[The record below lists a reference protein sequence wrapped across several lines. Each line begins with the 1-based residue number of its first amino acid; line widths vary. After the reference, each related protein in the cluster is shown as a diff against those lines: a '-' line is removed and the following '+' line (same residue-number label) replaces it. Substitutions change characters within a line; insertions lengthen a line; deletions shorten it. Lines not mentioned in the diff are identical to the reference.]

1 MNVTSR
7 RGFTLIELLVVI
19 AIIGVLVGLL
29 LPAVQQAREAARR
42 SSCGNNMKQIGLGMH
57 LRADKVAKRGD
68 NYFQEAYLWRNA
80 TGANSGKSNVTF
92 GAGGTNLDT
101 TAGWSNILEILP
113 GMEGG
118 NIYNQLLPMTKGVD
132 DKGGGANAVNAAY
145 SVAIATGTGWTKGIN
160 NGPTGDELTSQAK
173 LPWAVCPSNA
183 DPNLGDGSGK
193 ATYRVNGGVPE
204 TAGTLKAQNG
214 GLSFSQEDGFSS
226 YSDGTSK
233 TIMMS
238 ESKGPVNWWTGADC
252 YNFANTAGAKYA
264 NGSWTGVPLV
274 SETASLAFTSP
285 PGSSHVYGTASYHS
299 GDVVAVL
306 YVDGHNG
313 FVYPNINPQVFLSL
327 STKNGG
333 ETVGD
338 F

>member
-1 MNVTSR
+1 MRVTTR

-57 LRADKVAKRGD
+57 LRSDKVAKRGD
-68 NYFQEAYLWRNA
+68 NYFQEAYLFRNA
-80 TGANSGKSNVTF
+80 TGTNSGKSKVNFTT
-92 GAGGTNLDT
+92 TNLDT
-101 TAGWSNILEILP
+101 SAGWSNLLEILP

-118 NIYNQLLPMTKGVD
+118 NVYNQLLPMTKGVD
-132 DKGGGANAVNAAY
+132 DTAGGGANAVNAAY
-145 SVAIATGTGWTKGIN
+145 SVAVGTGTGFANGIQ
-160 NGPTGDELTSQAK
+160 NGPTGDELTAQVK

-193 ATYRVNGGVPE
+193 ATYRVNGGVPS
-204 TAGTLKAQNG
+204 TAGALASENG
-214 GLSFSQEDGFSS
+214 GLSFSKEDGFSS

-238 ESKGPVNWWTGADC
+238 ESKGPVDWWTGADC
-252 YNFANTAGAKYA
+252 YNFASTTGCTYNGTA
-264 NGSWTGVPLV
+264 WTGTPLV
-274 SETASLAFTSP
+274 GETTSATFTAP
-285 PGSSHVYGTASYHS
+285 PGSAHEYGTASYHS

-313 FVYPNINPQVFLSL
+313 FVYPNISPQVFLSL

>member
-1 MNVTSR
+1 MRVTTR

-57 LRADKVAKRGD
+57 LRADKYQKRGD
-68 NYFQEAYLWRNA
+68 NYFQEAYLLRNK
-80 TGANSGKSNVTF
+80 TTGKSAVNF
-92 GAGGTNLDT
+92 NGATPGTDLGSSG
-101 TAGWSNILEILP
+101 GWSNLMEILP

-118 NIYNQLLPMTKGVD
+118 NVYDQLLPKTKLATNDTAYSGTITNTNMT
-132 DKGGGANAVNAAY
+132 GGAA
-145 SVAIATGTGWTKGIN
+145 
-160 NGPTGDELTSQAK
+160 PTGADLTSGVK

-183 DPNLGDGSGK
+183 DANLGDGTGK
-193 ATYRVNGGVPE
+193 ATYRVNGGVPSTVGALTQE
-204 TAGTLKAQNG
+204 NG
-214 GLSFSQEDGFSS
+214 GLSFSKEDGFSS
-226 YSDGTSK
+226 YTDGTSK

-238 ESKGPVNWWTGADC
+238 ESKGPVDWWTGTDC
-252 YNFANTAGAKYA
+252 YNFASDKACTY
-264 NGSWTGVPLV
+264 NGTQWTGSALV
-274 SETASLAFTSP
+274 GKTANLAFTNP
-285 PGSSHVYGTASYHS
+285 PGTAHDYGTASYHS

-313 FVYPNINPQVFLSL
+313 FVYPNISPQVFLSL

-338 F
+338 DF

>member
-1 MNVTSR
+1 
-7 RGFTLIELLVVI
+7 VVI

-68 NYFQEAYLWRNA
+68 NYFQEAYLFRNA
-80 TGANSGKSNVTF
+80 TGANSGKSKVNFT
-92 GAGGTNLDT
+92 ATNLDT
-101 TAGWSNILEILP
+101 SAGWSNLLEILP

-118 NIYNQLLPMTKGVD
+118 NVYNQLLPMTKGVD
-132 DKGGGANAVNAAY
+132 DTAGGGANAVNAAY
-145 SVAIATGTGWTKGIN
+145 SVAVGTGAGFTNGIQ
-160 NGPTGDELTSQAK
+160 NGPTGDELTAQVK

-193 ATYRVNGGVPE
+193 ATYRVNGGVPS
-204 TAGTLKAQNG
+204 TAGALASENG
-214 GLSFSQEDGFSS
+214 GLSFSKEDGFSS

-238 ESKGPVNWWTGADC
+238 ESKGPVDWWTGADC
-252 YNFANTAGAKYA
+252 YNFASTTGCTYNGTA
-264 NGSWTGVPLV
+264 WTGTPLV
-274 SETASLAFTSP
+274 GETTSATFTAP
-285 PGSSHVYGTASYHS
+285 PGSAHEYGTASYHS

-313 FVYPNINPQVFLSL
+313 FVYPNISPQVFLSL

>member
-1 MNVTSR
+1 
-7 RGFTLIELLVVI
+7 
-19 AIIGVLVGLL
+19 
-29 LPAVQQAREAARR
+29 
-42 SSCGNNMKQIGLGMH
+42 MKQIGLGMH

-68 NYFQEAYLWRNA
+68 NYFQEAYLFRNA
-80 TGANSGKSNVTF
+80 TGTNSGKSKVNFTT
-92 GAGGTNLDT
+92 TNLDT
-101 TAGWSNILEILP
+101 SAGWSNLLEILP

-118 NIYNQLLPMTKGVD
+118 NVYNQLLPMTKGVD
-132 DKGGGANAVNAAY
+132 DTAGGGPNAVNAAY
-145 SVAIATGTGWTKGIN
+145 SVAVGTGAGFTNGIQ
-160 NGPTGDELTSQAK
+160 NGPTGDELTAQVK

-193 ATYRVNGGVPE
+193 ATYRVNGGVPS
-204 TAGTLKAQNG
+204 TAGALASENG
-214 GLSFSQEDGFSS
+214 GLSFSKEDGFSS

-238 ESKGPVNWWTGADC
+238 ESKGPVDWWTGADC
-252 YNFANTAGAKYA
+252 YNFASTTGCTYNGTA
-264 NGSWTGVPLV
+264 WTGTPLV
-274 SETASLAFTSP
+274 GETTSATFTAP
-285 PGSSHVYGTASYHS
+285 PGSAHEYGTASYHS

-313 FVYPNINPQVFLSL
+313 FVYPNISPQVFLSL

>member
-1 MNVTSR
+1 VTTIFKKLTS
-7 RGFTLIELLVVI
+7 FV
-19 AIIGVLVGLL
+19 
-29 LPAVQQAREAARR
+29 
-42 SSCGNNMKQIGLGMH
+42 K
-57 LRADKVAKRGD
+57 K
-68 NYFQEAYLWRNA
+68 
-80 TGANSGKSNVTF
+80 TGANSGKSIVDITS
-92 GAGGTNLDT
+92 TNLDT
-101 TAGWSNILEILP
+101 QAGWSNLMEILP

-118 NIYNQLLPMTKGVD
+118 NVFDQLLPMTKGVNAT
-132 DKGGGANAVNAAY
+132 GGGPNAINAAY
-145 SVAIATGTGWTKGIN
+145 SVAVGTGDGFSQGISG
-160 NGPTGDELTSQAK
+160 GPTGDELTAQVK

-193 ATYRVNGGVPE
+193 ATYRVNGGVPS
-204 TAGTLKAQNG
+204 TAGALASENG
-214 GLSFSQEDGFSS
+214 GLSFSKEDGFSS

-238 ESKGPVNWWTGADC
+238 ESKGPVDWWTGADC
-252 YNFANTAGAKYA
+252 YNFASTTGCTYNGTA
-264 NGSWTGVPLV
+264 WTGTPLV
-274 SETASLAFTSP
+274 GETTSATFTAP
-285 PGSSHVYGTASYHS
+285 PGSAHEYGTASYHS

-313 FVYPNINPQVFLSL
+313 FVYPNISPQVFLSL

>member
-1 MNVTSR
+1 MRVTTR

-68 NYFQEAYLWRNA
+68 NYFQEAYLFRNA
-80 TGANSGKSNVTF
+80 TGTNSGKSKVNFTT
-92 GAGGTNLDT
+92 TNLDT
-101 TAGWSNILEILP
+101 SAGWSNLLEILP

-118 NIYNQLLPMTKGVD
+118 NVYNQLLPMTKGVD
-132 DKGGGANAVNAAY
+132 DTAGGGANAVNAAY
-145 SVAIATGTGWTKGIN
+145 SVAVGTGAGFTNGIQ
-160 NGPTGDELTSQAK
+160 NGPTGDELTAQVK

-193 ATYRVNGGVPE
+193 ATYRVNGGVPS
-204 TAGTLKAQNG
+204 TAGALASENG
-214 GLSFSQEDGFSS
+214 GLSFSKEDGFSS

-238 ESKGPVNWWTGADC
+238 ESKGPVDWWTGADC
-252 YNFANTAGAKYA
+252 YNFASTTGCTYNGTA
-264 NGSWTGVPLV
+264 WTGTPLV
-274 SETASLAFTSP
+274 GETTSATFTAP
-285 PGSSHVYGTASYHS
+285 PGSAHEYGTASYHS

-313 FVYPNINPQVFLSL
+313 FVYPNISPQVFLSL

>member
-1 MNVTSR
+1 MSVSTR

-57 LRADKVAKRGD
+57 LRADKYQKRGD

-80 TGANSGKSNVTF
+80 TSGKSAVNF
-92 GAGGTNLDT
+92 SAGGTNLDT
-101 TAGWSNILEILP
+101 TAGWSNMMEILP

-118 NIYNQLLPMTKGVD
+118 NVYDQLVPMTK
-132 DKGGGANAVNAAY
+132 ANGTDAAY
-145 SVAIATGTGWTKGIN
+145 SAAIGAGAGWGTSSPTGTQ
-160 NGPTGDELTSQAK
+160 LTAEVK

-183 DPNLGDGSGK
+183 DPSLGDGTGK
-193 ATYRVNGGVPE
+193 ATYRANGGVPSAANQL
-204 TAGTLKAQNG
+204 TQQNG
-214 GLSFSQEDGFSS
+214 GLSFSKEDGFSS
-226 YSDGTSK
+226 YTDGTSK

-238 ESKGPVNWWTGADC
+238 ESKGPVDWWTGADC
-252 YNFANTAGAKYA
+252 YNFATVTGATY
-264 NGSWTGVPLV
+264 NGTSWTGNALV
-274 SETASLAFTSP
+274 GETAQATFTQP
-285 PGSSHVYGTASYHS
+285 PGSAHDYGTASYHS
-299 GDVVAVL
+299 GDVVAIL

-313 FVYPNINPQVFLSL
+313 FVYPNISPQVFLSL

-333 ETVGD
+333 ETVPDD